1 MPYTSDNQ
9 VSAYAALNERGPS
22 RIGQL
27 LLQQRPS
34 WFTYATKDLIDYP
47 QRLPRS
53 VAAALAA
60 LQSANPE
67 LAKKHYALITEER
80 PLPVLGTNGMYGLD
94 FAVHLALVGIDISP
108 GGNIP
113 LPPTLAP
120 LKAQRIA
127 ARFDLVGGVGLPD
140 AQTLAGLTLPPIQPR
155 VPNFKNDLAT
165 KNQAV
170 ISVPTMTGFSAGL
183 TAVFGARSGWDPDED
198 HNLPPRVTVTF
209 DGLDVSGAFDPKLE
223 TVIDGVANTIVQLV
237 VLPRLDALIPRSKT
251 LSIKRDTHTPTQ
263 TIHFELKYDVALY
276 LPLTLPPSSP
286 PGSGS
291 LPTYNPAF
299 EDNQLKL
306 YLTVK
311 KSTP

>member
-34 WFTYATKDLIDYP
+34 WFTYATKDLIDHP

-127 ARFDLVGGVGLPD
+127 ARFDGAVVHRPGHRGARHEIAAELREDDAFAHGVGLVPAAADPLEAARNRGRRFNLHDEIDRAHVD
-140 AQTLAGLTLPPIQPR
+140 A
-155 VPNFKNDLAT
+155 
-165 KNQAV
+165 
-170 ISVPTMTGFSAGL
+170 
-183 TAVFGARSGWDPDED
+183 E
-198 HNLPPRVTVTF
+198 
-209 DGLDVSGAFDPKLE
+209 LE
-223 TVIDGVANTIVQLV
+223 
-237 VLPRLDALIPRSKT
+237 
-251 LSIKRDTHTPTQ
+251 
-263 TIHFELKYDVALY
+263 
-276 LPLTLPPSSP
+276 
-286 PGSGS
+286 
-291 LPTYNPAF
+291 
-299 EDNQLKL
+299 
-306 YLTVK
+306 
-311 KSTP
+311 